1 MNRATSRAIGL
12 AALAAALAWP
22 SVASAQ
28 IYSWRDASG
37 NTVVGNYG
45 PGGLA
50 AAAVRTYPVAGTA
63 AIRSTREV
71 APPVAGRFDDI
82 IIRHATSNGVRV
94 DLVRAVI
101 QTESAFD
108 PSARSG
114 KGAMGLMQLM
124 PGTAADYGVT
134 NPYDPDENVR
144 GGVAYLKDLLE
155 RYNGNEELAL
165 AAYNAGP
172 STVDRYGQTVP
183 PYRET
188 RTYLKRIREATALA
202 VTSRARI
209 YRTVEIVDGREVPHY
224 SNVKPATEARE
235 VVAARRR

>member
-1 MNRATSRAIGL
+1 MSRATSRTIGL
-12 AALAAALAWP
+12 VALATAFAWP
-22 SVASAQ
+22 SVAGAQ
-28 IYSWRDASG
+28 IYSWRDANG
-37 NTVVGNYG
+37 NTVVGNRK
-45 PGGLA
+45 PSGLA
-50 AAAVRTYPVAGTA
+50 AAAVRTYPVVGTA

-71 APPVAGRFDDI
+71 AAPVEGLFDDI
-82 IIRHATSNGVRV
+82 IIRHATSHGVRV

-108 PSARSG
+108 PSARSS

-124 PGTAADYGVT
+124 PDTAADYGVI

-144 GGVAYLKDLLE
+144 GGVAYLRNLLD
-155 RYNGNEELAL
+155 RYDGNEELAL

-172 STVDRYGQTVP
+172 STVDRYGQKVP

-188 RTYLKRIREATALA
+188 RTYLNRIREATALA
-202 VTSRARI
+202 AASRARI
-209 YRTVEIVDGREVPHY
+209 YRTVEIVDGREVSRY
-224 SNVKPATEARE
+224 TNVKPATDARE

>member
-1 MNRATSRAIGL
+1 MSRATSRTIGL
-12 AALAAALAWP
+12 AVLAAALAWP
-22 SVASAQ
+22 SAAGAQ
-28 IYSWRDASG
+28 IYTWRDASG
-37 NTVVGNYG
+37 NTVVGNRK
-45 PGGLA
+45 PSGLA
-50 AAAVRTYPVAGTA
+50 AAAVRTYPVAGTTT
-63 AIRSTREV
+63 IFSTREV
-71 APPVAGRFDDI
+71 AAPVAGRFDDI
-82 IIRHATSNGVRV
+82 IVKHAATYGVRV

-108 PSARSG
+108 PSARSS

-124 PGTAADYGVT
+124 PATAADYGVI

-144 GGVAYLKDLLE
+144 GGVAYLKDLLG
-155 RYNGNEELAL
+155 RYDGNEELAL

-188 RTYLKRIREATALA
+188 RTYLRRIKEATALA
-202 VTSRARI
+202 ATTRERI
-209 YRTVEIVDGREVPHY
+209 YRTVEIVDGREVPRY
-224 SNVKPATEARE
+224 TNVKPAPKASE